1 MRKRLFI
8 HIGSHKTGT
17 GAIQKFLFRNREALR
32 EKGFLYPDPGHK
44 ASHHAMASEFRPL
57 KRRRNKGE
65 ELKTLSYIQEIRTH
79 NLDTSILSS
88 EGLVLRGTDVKKLR
102 DIIPGDLDVKI
113 VIYLRR
119 QDERLESGYNQI
131 VKGPRRYPKKFLD
144 SGSIPN
150 QKYIL
155 DYYKILTPWRDEFGL
170 ENIIVRVYEKE
181 QFPRGIIVDFCGV
194 IGLEPDHTLRISDER
209 INPSLDWDIIE
220 IIRLCNEKYKGDMK
234 FHNWL
239 VMNLK
244 RIKRKETKGKQ
255 HLLSPQQRRDL
266 IEEYAESN
274 AKVAREYLGR
284 EDGRL
289 FYAPLP
295 KPDEPWQ
302 PYSGLT
308 VERCIPILT
317 QMLYNLDIKDKT
329 KTWNFF
335 HKILHYHTFCN
346 SKIGDII
353 GRLFSKNS

>member
-1 MRKRLFI
+1 MRKRIFI
-8 HIGSHKTGT
+8 HIGTHKTGT
-17 GAIQKFLFRNREALR
+17 SAIQNFLFRNREALS
-32 EKGFLYPDPGHK
+32 EKGFFYPLPGNKPGHHPI
-44 ASHHAMASEFRPL
+44 AGEFRPSSPKKYL
-57 KRRRNKGE
+57 RKKM
-65 ELKTLSYIQEIRTH
+65 KTLSYIQEIHTH
-79 NLDTSILSS
+79 NLDTSILSA
-88 EGLVLRGTDVKKLR
+88 EGLTSRGTDVRKLR
-102 DIIPGDLDVKI
+102 EIIPGDLDVKI
-113 VIYLRR
+113 IIYLRR

-131 VKGPRRYPKKFLD
+131 VKGSTRSTKKFLD

-150 QKYIL
+150 KKYIL
-155 DYYKILTPWRDEFGL
+155 DYYEILTPWRDEFGQ

-181 QFPRGIIVDFCGV
+181 QLPHGIIVDFCSV
-194 IGLEPDHTLRISDER
+194 IGLEPDHKFKISEVT
-209 INPSLDWDIIE
+209 INPSLEWDIIE

-239 VMNLK
+239 VMNLE
-244 RIKRKETKGKQ
+244 RIKRGETKGNQ

-308 VERCIPILT
+308 VEQCIPILT
-317 QMLYNLDIKDKT
+317 QMLYNLDIKNRT
-329 KTWNFF
+329 KTRNFF
-335 HKILHYHTFCN
+335 YKILHYQTFC
-346 SKIGDII
+346 SAKVGPII
-353 GRLFSKNS
+353 GRFFSKNS

>member
-8 HIGSHKTGT
+8 HIGTHKTGT
-17 GAIQKFLFRNREALR
+17 SAIQNFLFRNREALR
-32 EKGFLYPDPGHK
+32 EKGFFYPLPGNKPGHHPI
-44 ASHHAMASEFRPL
+44 AGEFNPYNQRY
-57 KRRRNKGE
+57 KKGVM
-65 ELKTLSYIQEIRTH
+65 KTLSYIQEIRTH
-79 NLDTSILSS
+79 NLGTSIISA
-88 EGLVLRGTDVKKLR
+88 EGLTSRGIDVQKLR

-113 VIYLRR
+113 IIYLRR

-131 VKGPRRYPKKFLD
+131 VKGPRRYSKKFLD

-155 DYYKILTPWRDEFGL
+155 DYYKILIPWRDIFGQ

-181 QFPRGIIVDFCGV
+181 QLPQGIINDFCNV
-194 IGLEPDHTLRISDER
+194 IGLALDHKFKISEER
-209 INPSLDWDIIE
+209 INPSLDRDIIE
-220 IIRLCNEKYKGDMK
+220 MIRLCNEKCEKNIEY
-234 FHNWL
+234 HNWL
-239 VMNLK
+239 VMNLEK
-244 RIKRKETKGKQ
+244 KMVKTILQQ

-317 QMLYNLDIKDKT
+317 QMLYNLDIKDKA

-346 SKIGDII
+346 SKIGNII